1 LWSDDSCKRLFA
13 FDFLSVG
20 ELLGAIAGFLGGHD
34 FLLFLKYWATD
45 NRQRVL
51 GKFLA
56 NVQSR
61 FWGRQ
66 PLKTK
71 GLGNT

>member
-1 LWSDDSCKRLFA
+1 LSDWLNQSKRLFG
-13 FDFLSVG
+13 FDSLCFG
-20 ELLGAIAGFLGGHD
+20 ELLSARAGFLGGHD
-34 FLLFLKYWATD
+34 FLLSLNYSATD
-45 NRQRVL
+45 SEYI